1 MCGVALIVYLII
13 ITLLRPSVKKKVKKK
28 AVPISRNSSFPE
40 VKEYEK
46 YEEKLCYLE
55 TVAVIIAAKTIAIV
69 SIVIVVVVVVIVI
82 IIVIVVLVIVI

>member
-1 MCGVALIVYLII
+1 LCGVALIVYLII

-46 YEEKLCYLE
+46 YEESF
-55 TVAVIIAAKTIAIV
+55 VI
-69 SIVIVVVVVVIVI
+69 
-82 IIVIVVLVIVI
+82 